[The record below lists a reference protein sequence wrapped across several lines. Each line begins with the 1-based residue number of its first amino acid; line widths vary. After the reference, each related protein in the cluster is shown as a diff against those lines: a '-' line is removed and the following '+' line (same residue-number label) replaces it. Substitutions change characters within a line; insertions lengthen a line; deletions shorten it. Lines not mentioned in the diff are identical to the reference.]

1 MLVESGI
8 LGVQLK
14 QSGISLTMGIQNPS
28 STDKESGIQYL
39 KSGMLSVESRT
50 QIVLDYLNYNGA
62 KKVSYSDA
70 DVRYNLYLYVT
81 SQMLMKTMQ
90 RLSIPYKEI

>member
-1 MLVESGI
+1 MVVESGV

-39 KSGMLSVESRT
+39 KSGMLSVESRI
-50 QIVLDYLNYNGA
+50 QIVLPGL
-62 KKVSYSDA
+62 
-70 DVRYNLYLYVT
+70 
-81 SQMLMKTMQ
+81 
-90 RLSIPYKEI
+90 P

>member
-50 QIVLDYLNYNGA
+50 QIVLDYLNYNEA
-62 KKVSYSDA
+62 KKVSYSDP
-70 DVRYNLYLYVT
+70 DVRYNQYTFTLPV
-81 SQMLMKTMQ
+81 
-90 RLSIPYKEI
+90 RC

>member
-1 MLVESGI
+1 MLVESRI

-14 QSGISLTMGIQNPS
+14 QSGISLTVGIQNPS

-39 KSGMLSVESRT
+39 KSGMLSVESRI

-62 KKVSYSDA
+62 KKVSYSDP
-70 DVRYNLYLYVT
+70 DVRYKLYLYVT

>member
-8 LGVQLK
+8 LGVQVK

-39 KSGMLSVESRT
+39 KSGMLSVESRI
-50 QIVLDYLNYNGA
+50 QIVLDYFNYNGA
-62 KKVSYSDA
+62 KKVCYSDP
-70 DVRYNLYLYVT
+70 DVMYNLYLYIA
-81 SQMLMKTMQ
+81 SQMLIKTMQ
-90 RLSIPYKEI
+90 LSIPYKRY